1 MDENKTFEQEEITSP
16 ESITIEALNT
26 LKQNTVSK
34 EDYLKLQNEY
44 SKAVDLVM
52 NGVTV
57 NTDPA
62 PTKTVDVQALREE
75 LFQEESGLTNLE
87 YTKKALELRQALLDA
102 GQPDCFIPVGKQ
114 ISPTNEDIEAANRVA
129 EVFQHCVDYADGDS
143 EVFTNELQRLTIDTG
158 FKFKKK

>member
-1 MDENKTFEQEEITSP
+1 MDENKTMEQEEITSP

-57 NTDPA
+57 NNEPVSTPS
-62 PTKTVDVQALREE
+62 VDIQALREE

-87 YTKKALELRQALLDA
+87 FTKKTLELRQALLDA

-129 EVFQHCVDYADGDS
+129 EIFQHCVDYADGDS

-158 FKFKKK
+158 LKRKK

>member
-1 MDENKTFEQEEITSP
+1 MDENKIEQQEEVMSP
-16 ESITIEALNT
+16 ETITVEALNT
-26 LKQNTVSK
+26 LRQNTVSK

-44 SKAVDLVM
+44 TKAVDLVM

-57 NTDPA
+57 DKQENTSTPS
-62 PTKTVDVQALREE
+62 VDIQALREE

-114 ISPTNEDIEAANRVA
+114 INPTNEDLEAANRVA
-129 EVFQHCVDYADGDS
+129 EVFQHCVDYAEGDS
-143 EVFTNELQRLTIDTG
+143 EVFTNELQRLTVDTG
-158 FKFKKK
+158 LKRKK

>member
-1 MDENKTFEQEEITSP
+1 MDENKITVEQEEITSP

-44 SKAVDLVM
+44 TKAVDLVM

-57 NTDPA
+57 NTEPVE
-62 PTKTVDVQALREE
+62 TKTVDIQALREE
-75 LFQEESGLTNLE
+75 LFREESGLNNLE
-87 YTKKALELRQALLDA
+87 FTKKTLELRQALLDA

-114 ISPTNEDIEAANRVA
+114 INPTNEDIEAADRVA
-129 EVFQHCVDYADGDS
+129 EVFRHCVNYAEGDP

-158 FKFKKK
+158 LKRKK

>member
-1 MDENKTFEQEEITSP
+1 MDENKVIEQEEIMSP
-16 ESITIEALNT
+16 ESITVEALNT

-57 NTDPA
+57 NQTTE
-62 PTKTVDVQALREE
+62 PTKTVDIQALREE

-87 YTKKALELRQALLDA
+87 FTKKTLELRQALLDA

-129 EVFQHCVDYADGDS
+129 EVFQHCVDYAEGDS

-158 FKFKKK
+158 IKRKK